1 MDQVDRV
8 VSAFRERFDAEPEV
22 VARAPGR
29 VNLLGAHVDYSE
41 GWVLPAA
48 IDRAVWVAARGARGA
63 KTRLA
68 ALDLGEHTGCA
79 GIRHEAPV
87 SHEATWSASAP
98 EPPVVERDE
107 VPSWVDYP
115 RGLAWALGRRGIDV
129 PPIEAVFGGDL
140 PVGAGVS
147 SSAAV
152 EIAFLV
158 AWEHLAGFELS
169 GIERAQVGRTVEN
182 EYVGVQS
189 GIMDQFASVHG
200 REGHALLLDCR
211 SLEHELIPTPDDLV
225 FLVADTGVRRTLASG
240 TGFNDR
246 KSECFRAADLLR
258 PHLPGLS
265 TLRDLTPAEFERLR
279 HVLGPPLDRRA
290 RHVVTECR
298 RVLDGAQALRTGDLG
313 RLGDLM
319 GQSHRSSRSD
329 YDVSILEL
337 DVLQEAAAGADGC
350 YGARLT
356 GAGFGGCVT
365 AITSAAAADHVR
377 AHTAAT
383 FERRFGRRPEI
394 HACRVGDGAG
404 LVRVRDER

>member
-1 MDQVDRV
+1 VKVDV
-8 VSAFRERFDAEPEV
+8 LVDAFRARFDAEPEV

-48 IDRAVWVAARGARGA
+48 IDRAVWVAARRAPGAE
-63 KTRLA
+63 TRLA
-68 ALDLGEHTGCA
+68 SLAFDE
-79 GIRHEAPV
+79 
-87 SHEATWSASAP
+87 EATFGTATP
-98 EPPVVERDE
+98 EPPVAERGG
-107 VPSWVDYP
+107 PSSWVDYP
-115 RGLAWALGRRGIDV
+115 RGLVWALRQRGLDV

-140 PVGAGVS
+140 PIGAGVS

-152 EIAFLV
+152 EMAFLV
-158 AWEHLAGFELS
+158 AWERIAGFELS
-169 GIERAQVGRTVEN
+169 GTERAQVGRTVEN

-200 REGHALLLDCR
+200 HEGHALLLDCR
-211 SLEHELIPTPDDLV
+211 SLEHELIPTPGDLV
-225 FLVADTGVRRTLASG
+225 FLVADTGVRRALASG

-258 PHLPGLS
+258 HHLPGLS
-265 TLRDLTPAEFERLR
+265 TLRDLEPADFERLR
-279 HVLGPPLDRRA
+279 HVLEPPLDGRA
-290 RHVVTECR
+290 RHVMTECR
-298 RVLDGAQALRTGDLG
+298 RVLDGAEALRSGDLD

-319 GQSHRSSRSD
+319 GQSHRSSRDD
-329 YDVSILEL
+329 YEVSIEEL
-337 DVLQEAAAGADGC
+337 DVLQEAAARADGC

-365 AITSAAAADHVR
+365 AITSEDAADHVR
-377 AHTAAT
+377 ERTAVA

-394 HACRVGDGAG
+394 HTCRVGDGAG
-404 LVRVRDER
+404 VVEARQDASAPQR

>member
-1 MDQVDRV
+1 MNVDV
-8 VSAFRERFDAEPEV
+8 LVGAFRDRFGAEPEV
-22 VARAPGR
+22 VTRAPGR

-48 IDRAVWVAARGARGA
+48 IDRAVWVAARRAPGAES
-63 KTRLA
+63 RLA
-68 ALDLGEHTGCA
+68 ALDFSE
-79 GIRHEAPV
+79 EAAFDV
-87 SHEATWSASAP
+87 KEP
-98 EPPVVERDE
+98 EPPVAERGAQA
-107 VPSWVDYP
+107 SWVDYP
-115 RGLAWALGRRGIDV
+115 QGMAWALGQRGIEV

-140 PVGAGVS
+140 PIGAGVS

-152 EIAFLV
+152 EMAFLV
-158 AWEHLAGFELS
+158 VWEQLAGFQLS

-225 FLVADTGVRRTLASG
+225 FLVADTGVRRALASG

-246 KSECFRAADLLR
+246 KSECIRAADLLR
-258 PHLPGLS
+258 PHLPALS
-265 TLRDLTPAEFERLR
+265 TLRDLEPADLERLS
-279 HVLGPPLDRRA
+279 HVLEPPLDGRA
-290 RHVVTECR
+290 RHVVSECR
-298 RVLDGAQALRTGDLG
+298 RVVRGAEALRRGDLHA
-313 RLGDLM
+313 LGDLM
-319 GQSHRSSRSD
+319 GQSHRSSRND
-329 YDVSILEL
+329 YDVSIEEL
-337 DVLQEAAAGADGC
+337 DVLQEAAAGAEGC

-365 AITSAAAADHVR
+365 AITSEEAADQVREQTAAA
-377 AHTAAT
+377 

-394 HACRVGDGAG
+394 HACRVGGGAG
-404 LVRVRDER
+404 VIRASAGAGDQL

>member
-1 MDQVDRV
+1 MKVDDLV
-8 VSAFRERFDAEPEV
+8 DAFRDRFGTEPEV

-48 IDRAVWVAARGARGA
+48 IDRSVWVAARRAPGER
-63 KTRLA
+63 THVLA
-68 ALDLGEHTGCA
+68 TDFGE
-79 GIRHEAPV
+79 EA
-87 SHEATWSASAP
+87 SFDAANI
-98 EPPVVERDE
+98 EPPVAERGGE
-107 VPSWVDYP
+107 TSWSDYP
-115 RGLAWALGRRGIDV
+115 RGLAWALAKRGIDV
-129 PPIEAVFGGDL
+129 PPIDAAFGGDL
-140 PVGAGVS
+140 PIGAGVS

-152 EIAFLV
+152 EMAFLL
-158 AWEHLAGFELS
+158 AWEQLAGFELS

-182 EYVGVQS
+182 DYVDVQS

-200 REGHALLLDCR
+200 RQGHALLLDCR

-225 FLVADTGVRRTLASG
+225 FLVADTGVRRALASG

-265 TLRDLTPAEFERLR
+265 TLRDLEPADFERLR
-279 HVLGPPLDRRA
+279 HLLEPPLDGRA
-290 RHVVTECR
+290 RHVMTECR
-298 RVLDGAQALRTGDLG
+298 RVLDGADALRSGDLD

-319 GQSHRSSRSD
+319 GQSHKSSRND
-329 YDVSILEL
+329 YDVSIEEL
-337 DVLQEAAAGADGC
+337 DVLAEAAAGAEGC

-365 AITSAAAADHVR
+365 AITSEAAADHVR
-377 AHTAAT
+377 ERTSAA

-394 HACRVGDGAG
+394 HTCRVGGGAG
-404 LVRVRDER
+404 VVATSASGQF

>member
-1 MDQVDRV
+1 MKVDV
-8 VSAFRERFDAEPEV
+8 LVDAFRARFDAEPEV

-41 GWVLPAA
+41 GQVLPAA
-48 IDRAVWVAARGARGA
+48 IDRAVWVAARRVPGAE
-63 KTRLA
+63 TRLA
-68 ALDLGEHTGCA
+68 ALDLGE
-79 GIRHEAPV
+79 EAV
-87 SHEATWSASAP
+87 FLAAAP
-98 EPPVVERDE
+98 GPPVAERGG
-107 VPSWVDYP
+107 PSSWVDYP
-115 RGLAWALGRRGIDV
+115 RGLAWALRQRGIDV

-140 PVGAGVS
+140 PIGAGVS

-152 EIAFLV
+152 EMAFLV
-158 AWEHLAGFELS
+158 AWERLAGFELA
-169 GIERAQVGRTVEN
+169 GAERARVGRTVEN

-225 FLVADTGVRRTLASG
+225 FLVADTGVRRALASG

-246 KSECFRAADLLR
+246 KSECFDAADLLR

-265 TLRDLTPAEFERLR
+265 TLRDLEPADFERLR
-279 HVLGPPLDRRA
+279 HLLEPPLDGRA
-290 RHVVTECR
+290 RHVMTECR
-298 RVLDGAQALRTGDLG
+298 RVLDGAEALRVGDLD

-319 GQSHRSSRSD
+319 GQSHRSSRDD
-329 YDVSILEL
+329 YGVSIEEL

-365 AITSAAAADHVR
+365 AITSGDAAPHVR
-377 AHTAAT
+377 EQTATA

-394 HACRVGDGAG
+394 HTCRVGGGAG
-404 LVRVRDER
+404 VVSTGQIAVASPA

>member
-1 MDQVDRV
+1 MTQVDRV
-8 VSAFRERFDAEPEV
+8 VDAFRKRFGAKPEV

-48 IDRAVWVAARGARGA
+48 IDRAVWVAARRAPGDS
-63 KTRLA
+63 TRLA
-68 ALDLGEHTGCA
+68 ALDLDE
-79 GIRHEAPV
+79 EAAFDVAEPGPRV
-87 SHEATWSASAP
+87 AERGGPASWA
-98 EPPVVERDE
+98 
-107 VPSWVDYP
+107 DYP
-115 RGLAWALGRRGIDV
+115 RGLAWALRQRSIAV
-129 PPIEAVFGGDL
+129 PPIEAAFGGDL

-152 EIAFLV
+152 EMAFLV
-158 AWEHLAGFELS
+158 AWERLADFELS
-169 GIERAQVGRTVEN
+169 GIERAQVGQTVEN

-225 FLVADTGVRRTLASG
+225 FLVADTGVRRALASG

-258 PHLPGLS
+258 PHLPELS
-265 TLRDLTPAEFERLR
+265 TLRDLELADLDRLQR
-279 HVLGPPLDRRA
+279 VLKPPLDGRA

-298 RVLDGAQALRTGDLG
+298 RVRDGAEALRRGDLHA
-313 RLGDLM
+313 LGDLM
-319 GQSHRSSRSD
+319 AQSHRSSRND
-329 YDVSILEL
+329 YEVSIEEL
-337 DVLQEAAAGADGC
+337 DVLQEAAAGAEGC

-365 AITSAAAADHVR
+365 AIASEAAAGHVR
-377 AHTAAT
+377 HQTASA
-383 FERRFGRRPEI
+383 FEHRFGRRPKI
-394 HACRVGDGAG
+394 HTCRVGAGAG
-404 LVRVRDER
+404 IVAR

>member
-1 MDQVDRV
+1 MKVDV
-8 VSAFRERFDAEPEV
+8 LVDAFRARFAAEPEV

-48 IDRAVWVAARGARGA
+48 IDRAVWVAARRAPGAE
-63 KTRLA
+63 TRLA
-68 ALDLGEHTGCA
+68 SLDFDEETIFGA
-79 GIRHEAPV
+79 A
-87 SHEATWSASAP
+87 AP
-98 EPPVVERDE
+98 EPPVAERAG
-107 VPSWVDYP
+107 PSSWVDYP
-115 RGLAWALGRRGIDV
+115 RGLAWALRQRGIDV
-129 PPIEAVFGGDL
+129 PPVEAVFGGDL
-140 PVGAGVS
+140 PIGAGVS

-152 EIAFLV
+152 EMAFLF
-158 AWEHLAGFELS
+158 AWQQLAGFELS

-200 REGHALLLDCR
+200 HEGHALLLDCR
-211 SLEHELIPTPDDLV
+211 SLEHELIPTPGDLV
-225 FLVADTGVRRTLASG
+225 FLVADTGVRRALASG

-246 KSECFRAADLLR
+246 KSECFRAVDLLR

-265 TLRDLTPAEFERLR
+265 TLRDLEPADFERLR
-279 HVLGPPLDRRA
+279 HVLEPPLDGRA
-290 RHVVTECR
+290 RHVMTECR
-298 RVLDGAQALRTGDLG
+298 RVLDGAEALRSGDLD

-319 GQSHRSSRSD
+319 GQSHGSSRDD
-329 YDVSILEL
+329 YEVSIEEL
-337 DVLQEAAAGADGC
+337 DVLQEAAARADGC

-365 AITSAAAADHVR
+365 AIASEDAADHVR
-377 AHTAAT
+377 ERTAVA

-394 HACRVGDGAG
+394 HTCRVGDGAG
-404 LVRVRDER
+404 VVEARQDASAPQR

>member
-1 MDQVDRV
+1 MRQVDRV
-8 VSAFRERFDAEPEV
+8 IDAFRERFDAEPEV

-48 IDRAVWVAARGARGA
+48 IDRAVWVAARPAPGVS
-63 KTRLA
+63 TRLV
-68 ALDLGEHTGCA
+68 ALDPGEETAFEGT
-79 GIRHEAPV
+79 E
-87 SHEATWSASAP
+87 P
-98 EPPVVERDE
+98 EPPVPERGGP
-107 VPSWVDYP
+107 PSWADYP
-115 RGLAWALGRRGIDV
+115 RGLDWALRQRGVDV
-129 PPIEAVFGGDL
+129 PPFEAVFGGDL
-140 PVGAGVS
+140 PIGAGVS

-152 EIAFLV
+152 EMAFLV
-158 AWEHLAGFELS
+158 AWERLAGFELS

-200 REGHALLLDCR
+200 REAHALLLDCR

-225 FLVADTGVRRTLASG
+225 FLVADTGVRRALASG

-246 KSECFRAADLLR
+246 KSECFHAADLLR
-258 PHLPGLS
+258 THLPGLT
-265 TLRDLTPAEFERLR
+265 TLRDLGPDDLDGLQ
-279 HVLGPPLDRRA
+279 HVLEPPLDGRA
-290 RHVVTECR
+290 RHVVSECR
-298 RVLDGAQALRTGDLG
+298 RVLDGAEALRQGDLHA
-313 RLGDLM
+313 LGDLM
-319 GQSHRSSRSD
+319 AQSHRSSRDD
-329 YDVSILEL
+329 YDVSIEEL

-365 AITSAAAADHVR
+365 AITNGNVADQVRERTAAA
-377 AHTAAT
+377 

-394 HACRVGDGAG
+394 HTCRVGDGAG
-404 LVRVRDER
+404 VVEAL

>member
-1 MDQVDRV
+1 MTQVDRIV
-8 VSAFRERFDAEPEV
+8 AAFQKRFGAEPEV

-48 IDRAVWVAARGARGA
+48 IDRAVWVAARRASGPR
-63 KTRLA
+63 TRIG
-68 ALDLGEHTGCA
+68 ALDFDE
-79 GIRHEAPV
+79 EA
-87 SHEATWSASAP
+87 AFDAAKP
-98 EPPVVERDE
+98 EPPVAERGGAY
-107 VPSWVDYP
+107 WADYP
-115 RGLAWALGRRGIDV
+115 RGLAWALGRQGIDV

-140 PVGAGVS
+140 PIGAGVS

-152 EIAFLV
+152 EMAFLV
-158 AWEHLAGFELS
+158 AWERLADFELS

-182 EYVGVQS
+182 GYVGVQS
-189 GIMDQFASVHG
+189 GIMDQFASFHG

-225 FLVADTGVRRTLASG
+225 FLVADTGVRRALADG

-258 PHLPGLS
+258 PHLPALS
-265 TLRDLTPAEFERLR
+265 TLRDLEPADLDRLQ
-279 HVLGPPLDRRA
+279 HVLKPPLDGRA

-298 RVLDGAQALRTGDLG
+298 RVLDGAEALRQGDL
-313 RLGDLM
+313 RALGDLM
-319 GQSHRSSRSD
+319 AQSHRSSRND
-329 YDVSILEL
+329 YEVSIEEL
-337 DVLQEAAAGADGC
+337 DVLQEAAAGTEDC

-365 AITSAAAADHVR
+365 AITSEDAADQVRDRTAAA
-377 AHTAAT
+377 

-394 HACRVGDGAG
+394 HICRVGDGAG
-404 LVRVRDER
+404 VVGAGAGGR

>member
-1 MDQVDRV
+1 MKQVDRV
-8 VSAFRERFDAEPEV
+8 VDAFRKRFGTKPEI

-48 IDRAVWVAARGARGA
+48 IDRAVWVAARRAPGPR
-63 KTRLA
+63 TRVG
-68 ALDLGEHTGCA
+68 ALDFGE
-79 GIRHEAPV
+79 EA
-87 SHEATWSASAP
+87 AFDAARP
-98 EPPVVERDE
+98 EPPVAERGGDAA
-107 VPSWVDYP
+107 WIDYP
-115 RGLAWALGRRGIDV
+115 RGLAWALGRRGIEA

-140 PVGAGVS
+140 PIGAGVS

-152 EIAFLV
+152 EMAFLV
-158 AWEHLAGFELS
+158 AWEQLAGFELS

-182 EYVGVQS
+182 DYVGVQS

-211 SLEHELIPTPDDLV
+211 SLEHEPIPTPDDLV
-225 FLVADTGVRRTLASG
+225 FLVADTGVRRALASG

-265 TLRDLTPAEFERLR
+265 TLRDLEPADLDRLR
-279 HVLGPPLDRRA
+279 HVLEPPLDGRA

-298 RVLDGAQALRTGDLG
+298 RVLDGAEALRNGDLD

-319 GQSHRSSRSD
+319 ARSHRSSRND
-329 YDVSILEL
+329 YEVSIEEL
-337 DVLQEAAAGADGC
+337 DVLQEAAAGAEGC

-365 AITSAAAADHVR
+365 AIASAAVADRVR
-377 AHTAAT
+377 ERTAAA

-394 HACRVGDGAG
+394 HLCRVGGGAA
-404 LVRVRDER
+404 VA

>member
-1 MDQVDRV
+1 VKVDDLV
-8 VSAFRERFDAEPEV
+8 DAFRDRFGAEPDV
-22 VARAPGR
+22 IARAPGR
-29 VNLLGAHVDYSE
+29 ANLLGAHVDYSE

-48 IDRAVWVAARGARGA
+48 IDRAVWVVARLARGAE
-63 KTRLA
+63 TRLA
-68 ALDLGEHTGCA
+68 ALDLGE
-79 GIRHEAPV
+79 EAAFDAVEP
-87 SHEATWSASAP
+87 AP
-98 EPPVVERDE
+98 PIAERGG
-107 VPSWVDYP
+107 PSSWVAYP
-115 RGLAWALGRRGIDV
+115 QGLAWALGQRALQV

-152 EIAFLV
+152 ELAFLV
-158 AWEHLAGFELS
+158 AWEHLAGFELD
-169 GIERAQVGRTVEN
+169 GIERAGIGRQVEN

-211 SLEHELIPTPDDLV
+211 SLEHEPIPTPEDLV
-225 FLVADTGVRRTLASG
+225 FLVADTGVRRALASG

-265 TLRDLTPAEFERLR
+265 TLRDLEPADLDRLR
-279 HVLGPPLDRRA
+279 HVLEPPLDRRA

-298 RVLDGAQALRTGDLG
+298 RVLDGAEALRQGDLHA
-313 RLGDLM
+313 LGDLM
-319 GQSHRSSRSD
+319 AQSHRSSRDD
-329 YDVSILEL
+329 YDVSIEEL
-337 DVLQEAAAGADGC
+337 DVLQEAAAGAEGC

-365 AITSAAAADHVR
+365 AISSEAAADHVR
-377 AHTAAT
+377 QQTASA
-383 FERRFGRRPEI
+383 FEHRFGRRPEI
-394 HACRVGDGAG
+394 HACRVGRGAG
-404 LVRVRDER
+404 IVAREPNPRPFQETQS

>member
-1 MDQVDRV
+1 MKVDDLV
-8 VSAFRERFDAEPEV
+8 DAFRDRFGAEPNV

-29 VNLLGAHVDYSE
+29 ANLLGAHVDYSE

-48 IDRAVWVAARGARGA
+48 IDRAVWVAARPARGA
-63 KTRLA
+63 ETRFA
-68 ALDLGEHTGCA
+68 ALDLGE
-79 GIRHEAPV
+79 EATFDVVEPTLPV
-87 SHEATWSASAP
+87 S
-98 EPPVVERDE
+98 ERGG
-107 VPSWVDYP
+107 PASWVDYP
-115 RGLAWALGRRGIDV
+115 QGLAWALGRRGIEV

-140 PVGAGVS
+140 PIGAGVS

-152 EIAFLV
+152 EMAFLV
-158 AWEHLAGFELS
+158 AWEQLAGFELD
-169 GIERAQVGRTVEN
+169 GIERAGIGRQVEN

-211 SLEHELIPTPDDLV
+211 SLEHELIPTPEDLV
-225 FLVADTGVRRTLASG
+225 FLVADTGVRRALASG

-265 TLRDLTPAEFERLR
+265 TLRDLEPADLDRLR
-279 HVLGPPLDRRA
+279 HLLEPPLDRRA

-298 RVLDGAQALRTGDLG
+298 RVLDGAEALRQGDLHA
-313 RLGDLM
+313 LGDLM
-319 GQSHRSSRSD
+319 AQSHRSSRND
-329 YDVSILEL
+329 YDVSIEEL
-337 DVLQEAAAGADGC
+337 DVLQEAAAGAEGC

-365 AITSAAAADHVR
+365 AITREAAAGHVR
-377 AHTAAT
+377 EQTVTA
-383 FERRFGRRPEI
+383 FEHRFGRRPEI
-394 HACRVGDGAG
+394 HTCRVGAGAG
-404 LVRVRDER
+404 IVARESDQPAFQEA

>member
-1 MDQVDRV
+1 MKVDV
-8 VSAFRERFDAEPEV
+8 LVDAFRNRFGAEPDV

-29 VNLLGAHVDYSE
+29 ANLLGAHVDYSE

-48 IDRAVWVAARGARGA
+48 IDRAVWVAARPARGA

-68 ALDLGEHTGCA
+68 ALDLGE
-79 GIRHEAPV
+79 EALLDV
-87 SHEATWSASAP
+87 VNP
-98 EPPVVERDE
+98 EPPVSERGG
-107 VPSWVDYP
+107 PSSWVDYP
-115 RGLAWALGRRGIDV
+115 RGLAWALGQRGIEV

-140 PVGAGVS
+140 PIGAGVS

-152 EIAFLV
+152 EMAFLV
-158 AWEHLAGFELS
+158 AWERLGGFELD
-169 GIERAQVGRTVEN
+169 GIERAGIGRQVEN

-211 SLEHELIPTPDDLV
+211 SLEHELIPTPEDLV
-225 FLVADTGVRRTLASG
+225 FLVADTGVRRALASG

-246 KSECFRAADLLR
+246 KSECFRAVDLLR
-258 PHLPGLS
+258 PHLPELS
-265 TLRDLTPAEFERLR
+265 TLRDLEPTDLDRLR
-279 HVLGPPLDRRA
+279 HVLEPPLDRRA

-298 RVLDGAQALRTGDLG
+298 RVLDGAEALRQGDLH

-319 GQSHRSSRSD
+319 AQSHRSSRDD
-329 YDVSILEL
+329 YDVSIEEL
-337 DVLQEAAAGADGC
+337 DVLQEAAAGAEGC

-365 AITSAAAADHVR
+365 AITSEAAAAHVR
-377 AHTAAT
+377 ERTEAA

-394 HACRVGDGAG
+394 HTCRVGAGAG
-404 LVRVRDER
+404 IVAGQPEPRPFQEA